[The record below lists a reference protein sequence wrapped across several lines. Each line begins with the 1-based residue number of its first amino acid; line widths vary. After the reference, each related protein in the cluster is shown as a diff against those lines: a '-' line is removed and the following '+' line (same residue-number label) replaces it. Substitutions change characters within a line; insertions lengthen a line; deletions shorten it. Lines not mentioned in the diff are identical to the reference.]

1 MKRQHLVIATSVVM
15 GILLIGA
22 LALVFGGGEKGPD
35 EPEGPVE
42 TEWTSLMWLDGEG
55 DLGEWN
61 MMLCNLHFLEMVE
74 DSEDVNVIIIIDKEL
89 EGDTR
94 LLELKQ
100 GGSIELN
107 LTDIDPE
114 WSNKELNM
122 GDGEELLKFL
132 KWGSDNYPARKYN
145 VHLAD
150 HGGGWRGLCWDVLS
164 NDHLDLPE
172 IGKTM
177 GAFKEHIGRNV
188 DILSTEACLV
198 GMVEFAYELRDSCDY
213 FIGGSTYGWGAEAEP
228 DQDIWEPGNWLYDAC
243 WGELSKNP
251 KMTGEQFALV
261 MGDSFEPY
269 GPWRAPPFIP
279 KEGYS
284 DVFGVFN
291 LSNVEP
297 LVEALDSLAQELRG
311 KMTGIGQTVNQAL
324 LINSVIGHPEY
335 QSDELYTEYF
345 SHQMD
350 WAGMST
356 YTNYDV
362 YDFAYQLSK
371 ASAGTLRSSHA
382 QDVMDGVD
390 DLIMLFRNTVDDG
403 GHPDAHG
410 VSIYIPYR
418 SSEYN
423 SAYED
428 ILFAQ
433 DTDWDEFIKSVH
445 WT

>member
-1 MKRQHLVIATSVVM
+1 
-15 GILLIGA
+15 
-22 LALVFGGGEKGPD
+22 
-35 EPEGPVE
+35 
-42 TEWTSLMWLDGEG
+42 

-61 MMLCNLHFLEMVE
+61 MMLCNLHFLEMVPDNE
-74 DSEDVNVIIIIDKEL
+74 KVNVIIILDKEK

-107 LTDIDPE
+107 LTDINPE
-114 WSNKELNM
+114 WTDGELNT
-122 GDGEELLKFL
+122 GDGEQLLEFL
-132 KWGSDNYPARKYN
+132 NWGADTYPAKRYN

-150 HGGGWRGLCWDVLS
+150 HGGGWRGMCWDVLS

-172 IGKTM
+172 IGNTM
-177 GAFKEHIGRNV
+177 DAFREHIGRNIEV
-188 DILSTEACLV
+188 LSTEACLV
-198 GMVEFAYELRDSCDY
+198 GMVEFAYELRSSCNY

-228 DQDIWEPGNWLYDAC
+228 ENEKWEAGNWQYDAC
-243 WGELSKNP
+243 WGKLSENP
-251 KMTGEQFALV
+251 EMTGEQFALA
-261 MGDSFEPY
+261 MGDTFSPY
-269 GPWRAPPFIP
+269 GPWRAPPYIP

-297 LVEALDSLAQELRG
+297 LVEALDLLASELIS
-311 KMTGIGQTVNQAL
+311 KVTGVGQAVNQAL
-324 LINSVIGHPEY
+324 LINTVIGHPEY
-335 QSDELYTEYF
+335 QSSELYTEYF
-345 SHQMD
+345 SHQME
-350 WAGMST
+350 WVGYNAV

-382 QDVMDGVD
+382 QTIMNAVD
-390 DLIMLFRNTVDDG
+390 DLMLLYRRTMDDG

-418 SSEYN
+418 SSSYN

-428 ILFAQ
+428 IQFAE
-433 DTDWDEFIKSVH
+433 DTQWDEFIRAVH